1 MDAFGINEKRF
12 NEIFSKNLRD
22 MMYKRDINQRQL
34 ADAIHVSSASVSDW
48 YNGKKTPRM
57 DKIDLICQVLNCSR
71 SDLMLEK
78 VKDLKLIKEQEEQR
92 STGLTYL
99 DTQLIIKILQLDE
112 AGRSLVDLVVEH
124 ELERVKAIKK
134 DTKGAD

>member
-57 DKIDLICQVLNCSR
+57 DKIDMICQVLNCSR

-112 AGRSLVDLVVEH
+112 AGRSLVDLVVDH
-124 ELERVKAIKK
+124 ELERVRATKK

>member
-112 AGRSLVDLVVEH
+112 AGRSLVDLVVDH
-124 ELERVKAIKK
+124 ELERVRATKK
-134 DTKGAD
+134 DTKGAE

>member
-22 MMYKRDINQRQL
+22 MMYRRDINQRQL

-124 ELERVKAIKK
+124 ELERVKATKK

>member
-22 MMYKRDINQRQL
+22 MMYKKDINQRQL
-34 ADAIHVSSASVSDW
+34 ADALKCSTASVSDW

-57 DKIDLICQVLNCSR
+57 DKIDAMCQVLNCSR

-78 VKDLKLIKEQEEQR
+78 ARDLRIIREQEEQR
-92 STGLTYL
+92 NTGLTYL

-112 AGRSLVDLVVEH
+112 AGRSLVDLVVDH
-124 ELERVKAIKK
+124 ELERVRAKK
-134 DTKGAD
+134 

>member
-71 SDLMLEK
+71 SDLMLER

-124 ELERVKAIKK
+124 ELERVKATKK

>member
-112 AGRSLVDLVVEH
+112 AGRSLVDLVVDH
-124 ELERVKAIKK
+124 ELERVRATKK

>member
-57 DKIDLICQVLNCSR
+57 DKIDLICP
-71 SDLMLEK
+71 
-78 VKDLKLIKEQEEQR
+78 
-92 STGLTYL
+92 
-99 DTQLIIKILQLDE
+99 
-112 AGRSLVDLVVEH
+112 
-124 ELERVKAIKK
+124 
-134 DTKGAD
+134 

>member
-22 MMYKRDINQRQL
+22 MMYRRDINQRQL

-112 AGRSLVDLVVEH
+112 AGRSLVDLVVDH
-124 ELERVKAIKK
+124 ELERVRATKK

>member
-34 ADAIHVSSASVSDW
+34 AGAIHVSSASVSDW

>member
-124 ELERVKAIKK
+124 ELERVKATKK

>member
-22 MMYKRDINQRQL
+22 MMYRRDINQRQL

-112 AGRSLVDLVVEH
+112 AGRSLVDLVVDH
-124 ELERVKAIKK
+124 ELERVRATKK
-134 DTKGAD
+134 DTKGAE